1 GVFSLLKGDN
11 PFHSRPAL
19 RNFTR
24 RPTTSE
30 TGSRARSSS
39 RNCGVNRMVIR
50 GILAP
55 RILANI
61 GGEARRRERRTAKA
75 APCPGYP
82 QERLCAF
89 YSSWPGSSRPSTSS
103 RSRRQGVDARH
114 KAGHDE
120 EVTPPPCRRL

>member
-1 GVFSLLKGDN
+1 MPSVSIRKSKMLPFLPEEKSNHIAFWSLTKNDGVFSWLKGDS

-50 GILAP
+50 KGYRGRGAK
-55 RILANI
+55 I
-61 GGEARRRERRTAKA
+61 GRQLSAARTARVV
-75 APCPGYP
+75 PGYP
-82 QERLCAF
+82 QAIDF
-89 YSSWPGSSRPSTSS
+89 I
-103 RSRRQGVDARH
+103 
-114 KAGHDE
+114 
-120 EVTPPPCRRL
+120 